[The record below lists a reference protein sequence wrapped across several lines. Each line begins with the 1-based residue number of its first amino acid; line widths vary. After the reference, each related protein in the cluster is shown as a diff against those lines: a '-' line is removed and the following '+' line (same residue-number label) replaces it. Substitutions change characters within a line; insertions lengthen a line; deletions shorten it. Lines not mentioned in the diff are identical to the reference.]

1 MPAIDFFGY
10 EFEGVPWNTG
20 ALTLAAAQD
29 YALCTFKYFFL
40 LGGTMGAIKAWGG
53 TTSPLVAAAGEF
65 HETDIAG
72 EFKCDAAASYFVSVI
87 ERCISRGQGA
97 INANDKLAFV
107 YVRRCGGQFTFRN
120 FSVAGSVLDIDM
132 TGGTVTLESTCTAG
146 TITISGTCGVI
157 DNSAGATVI
166 DQTELSWMK
175 KKLLTLAAYVG
186 LK

>member
-1 MPAIDFFGY
+1 
-10 EFEGVPWNTG
+10 
-20 ALTLAAAQD
+20 
-29 YALCTFKYFFL
+29 
-40 LGGTMGAIKAWGG
+40 
-53 TTSPLVAAAGEF
+53 
-65 HETDIAG
+65 
-72 EFKCDAAASYFVSVI
+72 
-87 ERCISRGQGA
+87 
-97 INANDKLAFV
+97 
-107 YVRRCGGQFTFRN
+107 
-120 FSVAGSVLDIDM
+120 M